1 MIAVILDCLVTLQL
15 LKSKG
20 VQKICHQQAIVE
32 RGLKCVQLVYGVA
45 GKCLDYM
52 VTFALTFL
60 TFLLQE

>member
-15 LKSKG
+15 LKLKG

-52 VTFALTFL
+52 VSNF
-60 TFLLQE
+60 

>member
-1 MIAVILDCLVTLQL
+1 MIIFIMLDCLVTLQH
-15 LKSKG
+15 LKLKG

-52 VTFALTFL
+52 VSNF
-60 TFLLQE
+60 